1 MADLLPLK
9 MIGMG
14 TQDIEAFPSYLIRLA
29 SSHGITTGHL
39 LRLLLAE
46 DAGTCNALAA
56 GVQAQPFAGL
66 VRPNAT
72 TLGVLKCTSKHVIE
86 SLDTLIHGTFVHL
99 MPALKRSAN
108 TYTRTVRWCPGCLG
122 EQEVEHGAAYLKLVW
137 FLNEVE
143 TCAVHRIR
151 LRDRCSVC
159 QRIARP
165 MSRWGAFAVCQHCA
179 APLNRVSA
187 DDVLETNPEA
197 TAPDLIKFVGDL
209 VHRSASFPEGATNR
223 YVDQVFNAAWASERE
238 RELWERL
245 PRDEC
250 IRYASANEP
259 VTLPAARRIAYLLEM
274 PLYELLQG
282 DFPSVQS
289 FGFATEQLL
298 PESMQPNKRG
308 SKVDTKAIKER
319 LLAGLEAS
327 TPISVRQAARDI
339 GTTVGAMRYH
349 FPGLVNRLSLAWAG
363 YLTAELNRKK
373 IQAREATFNGI
384 QTWRLRNSKPL
395 SRKGLLA
402 YLMRETDIPK
412 NVLREAI
419 QQWWL
424 PALTEVDARN
434 ASHLPTFAT
443 ATDQLR

>member
-1 MADLLPLK
+1 
-9 MIGMG
+9 MG
-14 TQDIEAFPSYLIRLA
+14 TQDVEAFPSYLVRLA

-39 LRLLLAE
+39 LRLLLAG
-46 DAGTCNALAA
+46 DAGTCPALAA
-56 GVQAQPFAGL
+56 GVQSQPFAGL

-72 TLGVLKCTSKHVIE
+72 TLGVLECTSVHVIE

-122 EQEVEHGAAYLKLVW
+122 EQELEHGAAYLKLVW

-151 LRDRCSVC
+151 LRDRCPVC
-159 QRIARP
+159 QRTARP
-165 MSRWGAFAVCQHCA
+165 MNRWGTFADCQHCA
-179 APLNRVSA
+179 APLNKVAA
-187 DDVLETNPEA
+187 DDVLQVNSEA
-197 TAPDLIKFVGDL
+197 AAPDLVKFVGDL
-209 VHRSASFPEGATNR
+209 VHRSVSFPEGATNR
-223 YVDQVFNAAWASERE
+223 YVDHIFNAAWASKRE

-245 PRDEC
+245 PRDDC

-274 PLYELLQG
+274 PLYELLEG
-282 DFPSVQS
+282 DLPSVQS

-298 PESMQPNKRG
+298 PEAMRPGKRG
-308 SKVDTKAIKER
+308 PKVDTKAIEER
-319 LLAGLEAS
+319 LLAALEAS
-327 TPISVRQAARDI
+327 TPISLRQAARDI

-373 IQAREATFNGI
+373 IQAREATFDGVR
-384 QTWRLRNSKPL
+384 TWRQRHTKPL

-402 YLMRETDIPK
+402 DLMRETGIPK

-424 PALTEVDARN
+424 PALRALE
-434 ASHLPTFAT
+434 P
-443 ATDQLR
+443 

>member
-1 MADLLPLK
+1 
-9 MIGMG
+9 MG
-14 TQDIEAFPSYLIRLA
+14 TQDVEAFPSYLIRLA

-39 LRLLLAE
+39 LRLLLAG
-46 DAGTCNALAA
+46 DAGTCPALAA
-56 GVQAQPFAGL
+56 GAQSQPFAGL

-72 TLGVLKCTSKHVIE
+72 TLGVLECTSMRVIE
-86 SLDTLIHGTFVHL
+86 SLDTLTHGTFAHL

-151 LRDRCSVC
+151 LRDRCPVC

-165 MSRWGAFAVCQHCA
+165 MNRWGTFAACQHCA
-179 APLNRVSA
+179 APLNRVAA
-187 DDVLETNPEA
+187 DDVLQVNSEA
-197 TAPDLIKFVGDL
+197 AAPDLIKFVGDL
-209 VHRSASFPEGATNR
+209 VHRSVPFPEGATNR
-223 YVDQVFNAAWASERE
+223 YVDHIFDEAWASNRE

-245 PRDEC
+245 PRDDC

-274 PLYELLQG
+274 PLYELLEG
-282 DFPSVQS
+282 DLPSVQS

-298 PESMQPNKRG
+298 PESMRPGKRG
-308 SKVDTKAIKER
+308 SKVDTKAIEER
-319 LLAGLEAS
+319 LLAALEAS
-327 TPISVRQAARDI
+327 TPISLRQAARDI

-349 FPGLVNRLSLAWAG
+349 FPGLVSRLSLAWAA
-363 YLTAELNRKK
+363 YLTSELNRKK

-384 QTWRLRNSKPL
+384 QTWRQRHTKPL

-402 YLMRETDIPK
+402 DLMRETGIPK

-424 PALTEVDARN
+424 PALRALE
-434 ASHLPTFAT
+434 P
-443 ATDQLR
+443 

>member
-1 MADLLPLK
+1 MAGLLPLR
-9 MIGMG
+9 MIGTG
-14 TQDIEAFPSYLIRLA
+14 TQDVEAFPSYLIRLA

-39 LRLLLAE
+39 LRLLLAG
-46 DAGTCNALAA
+46 DAGTCPALAA
-56 GVQAQPFAGL
+56 GVQSQPFAGL

-72 TLGVLKCTSKHVIE
+72 TLGVLACTSMHVIE
-86 SLDTLIHGTFVHL
+86 SLDTLTHGTFAHL

-151 LRDRCSVC
+151 LRDRCPVC

-165 MSRWGAFAVCQHCA
+165 MNRWGAFAACQHCA
-179 APLNRVSA
+179 APLNRVAA
-187 DDVLETNPEA
+187 DDVLQVNSEA
-197 TAPDLIKFVGDL
+197 AAPDLIKFVGDL
-209 VHRSASFPEGATNR
+209 VHRSVPFPEGATNR
-223 YVDQVFNAAWASERE
+223 YVDHIFDEAWASKRE

-245 PRDEC
+245 PRDDC
-250 IRYASANEP
+250 IRYASAIEP

-274 PLYELLQG
+274 PLYELLEG
-282 DFPSVQS
+282 DLPSVQS

-298 PESMQPNKRG
+298 PESMRPGKRG
-308 SKVDTKAIKER
+308 SKVDTKAIEER
-319 LLAGLEAS
+319 LLAALEAS
-327 TPISVRQAARDI
+327 TPISLRQAARDI

-373 IQAREATFNGI
+373 VQAREATFHGI
-384 QTWRLRNSKPL
+384 QTWRQRHTKPL

-402 YLMRETDIPK
+402 DLMRETGIPK

-424 PALTEVDARN
+424 SALRALE
-434 ASHLPTFAT
+434 P
-443 ATDQLR
+443 